1 MKRKNRKWLTLALA
15 GALCATT
22 VGAVVSAGVVSAD
35 TEPTYKLTDVFSAG
49 SSKTEIKAKKYE
61 GDEKSTATFTFA
73 DGDYI
78 YLKRDLA
85 YKWYEGKGDAKYL
98 NMSFGFDQ
106 HNFKTVTMK
115 FESESS
121 VAIETGKATNSVRFK
136 PAEGGLLAYVLEGE
150 IVGFTQKEKDEL
162 DQKKTAGT
170 LTEQEAKELEK
181 IEEFIAKDEEAQGKG
196 TTIAVANGQEITLA
210 LTEDPDY
217 AEFGVKVNDK
227 DIGTFTKVGANYGDY
242 TYDKMYPLE
251 IKADTENDAKTVF
264 FLNEVNGQSFDE
276 IVEDKI
282 YDTATPVL
290 VVNEDVNGFLL
301 GTAFALDYEKID
313 VLQSAS
319 LTEEKKYY
327 QYNPADTK
335 VNYDAT
341 LSTSVYFMDTVYYKD
356 ADNKAYAEAGE
367 GRTATTVARENN
379 GEEFLSAQITLGDKV
394 FSKKEGD
401 KAQKVYDLAWYANAS
416 ALREKKVG
424 EDTKDFIV
432 LNRNNEGAIYK
443 TDSSDV
449 AQITGYEDALKVAA
463 EDVYAGS
470 NSYIYLPSLEW
481 LIGDNNGYRS
491 LKFTISYKTESSSS
505 AKTSSSLSYN
515 ALKIATTE
523 EGAYEFKV
531 FATDKAGN
539 SMKMMLDGEEVN
551 VTTAN
556 IWDIDEIPSFS
567 FTIANRGLKVTDPSS
582 STSRL
587 VNKVLDESYTLSGLT
602 VVGATSQQ
610 AEYALYRIDTSKYTG
625 TTKISQSIL
634 TGITY
639 EKIKLN
645 AESKLSD
652 VGAGK
657 TYKSYLDLYLDVYA
671 DLVATAVNGD
681 KTAVKACFT
690 EVQAYNDKITENDPE
705 WEEYNKYKWQPAS
718 KKFTTAEEGE
728 YLMLANFWEKEL
740 PMQRAAGYKIVSVD
754 SKTDEIEGESNWLK
768 NNLVSVILFSIAG
781 VMLILII
788 ILLLVKPSDE
798 TLEDVEKKAKAKK
811 EAEAEDKEEKQ
822 D

>member
-22 VGAVVSAGVVSAD
+22 VGAVVSTGVASAD
-35 TEPTYKLTDVFSAG
+35 TETTYKVTDIFGAG
-49 SSKTEIKAKKYE
+49 TSKAEIKAKKYE
-61 GDEKSTATFTFA
+61 GDEKSKATFTFA
-73 DGDYI
+73 NGDYV

-85 YKWYEGKGDAKYL
+85 YKWFEGKNDAKYL
-98 NMSFGFDQ
+98 NMSFGFDEL
-106 HNFKTVTMK
+106 NFKTVTLK
-115 FESESS
+115 FETESA
-121 VAIETGKATNSVRFK
+121 VANEDGKATNSVRFK
-136 PAEGGLLAYVLEGE
+136 KTDSGLLAYVLEGK
-150 IVGFTQKEKDEL
+150 IVEYTAKEKEEL
-162 DQKKTAGT
+162 DAKKTAGT
-170 LTEQEAKELEK
+170 LTEAETKRLNE
-181 IEEFIAKDEEAQGKG
+181 IDEFIAKETAAASNGQ
-196 TTIAVANGQEITLA
+196 TLSVANGQSIALA

-217 AEFGVKVNDK
+217 AEFGVSVNGTA
-227 DIGTFTKVGANYGDY
+227 IGTFTKVGANYGDY

-251 IKADTENDAKTVF
+251 IKAETEDGAKTVCF
-264 FLNEVNGQSFDE
+264 FNDLNGQQFDE
-276 IVEDKI
+276 IVDDKI
-282 YDTATPVL
+282 YDTAAPVL

-301 GTAFALDYEKID
+301 GTAFALDYEKVD

-319 LTEEKKYY
+319 LSEEKKYY
-327 QYNPADTK
+327 QFNPSDTK
-335 VNYDAT
+335 VDYDAT

-356 ADNKAYAEAGE
+356 ADNKAYAEKGE

-394 FSKKEGD
+394 FKSDSGE

-416 ALREKKVG
+416 AIRAQKVG
-424 EDTKDFIV
+424 EETKDFIV
-432 LNRNNEGAIYK
+432 LNRNNEGAVYK
-443 TDSSDV
+443 TTSADV
-449 AQITGYEDALKVAA
+449 AQVQGYEDALAIAA
-463 EDVYAGS
+463 KDVYAGS

-491 LKFTISYKTESSSS
+491 LKFTISYKTESSTT
-505 AKTSSSLSYN
+505 AKTSSSISYN

-531 FATDKAGN
+531 FAVDKAGN
-539 SMKMMLDGEEVN
+539 PMKMMLDGKEVN
-551 VTTAN
+551 VTTSN
-556 IWDIDEIPSFS
+556 VWDIDEIPSFS
-567 FTIANRGLKVTDPSS
+567 FEIANQGLKVSDPSS

-587 VNKVLDESYTLSGLT
+587 VNKVLDESYTLTGLT
-602 VVGATSQQ
+602 VVGATNQQ
-610 AEYALYRIDTSKYTG
+610 SEYALYRIDTSKYTG
-625 TTKISQSIL
+625 TTAISQNVL

-645 AESKLSD
+645 AESKLTD

-671 DLVATAVNGD
+671 GLVADAVKGD

-690 EVQAYNDKITENDPE
+690 EVQAYNEKITEKDPE
-705 WEEYNKYKWQPAS
+705 WETFNKYKWMPES
-718 KKFTTAEEGE
+718 KKFNTAEEGE

-740 PMQRAAGYKIVSVD
+740 PMQRAAGYKIVSVN

-788 ILLLVKPSDE
+788 VLLLVKPSDE

-811 EAEAEDKEEKQ
+811 EAEDEKKE
-822 D
+822 

>member
-1 MKRKNRKWLTLALA
+1 MKRKNRKWLTLALV

-22 VGAVVSAGVVSAD
+22 VGAVASTGVASAD
-35 TEPTYKLTDVFSAG
+35 TETTYKLTDIFGAG
-49 SSKTEIKAKKYE
+49 TSKTEIKAKKYE

-73 DGDYI
+73 NGDYT

-85 YKWYEGKGDAKYL
+85 YKWYEGKDDAKYL
-98 NMSFGFDQ
+98 NMSFGFDEL
-106 HNFKTVTMK
+106 NFKTVTLK
-115 FESESS
+115 FEAESS
-121 VAIETGKATNSVRFK
+121 VANENGKATNSVRFQK
-136 PAEGGLLAYVLEGE
+136 TDDGLLTYVLEGE
-150 IVGFTQKEKDEL
+150 IVEYTAKEKEEL
-162 DQKKTAGT
+162 DAKKTAGT
-170 LTEQEAKELEK
+170 LTEAETKRLSE
-181 IEEFIAKDEEAQGKG
+181 IDEFIAKDTEAQGKG
-196 TTIAVANGQEITLA
+196 TTLNVANGQDISFA

-217 AEFGVKVNDK
+217 AEFGVKVNDTE
-227 DIGTFTKVGANYGDY
+227 IGTFTKVGANYGDY

-251 IKADTENDAKTVF
+251 IKAETENGAKTVF
-264 FLNEVNGQSFDE
+264 FLNDINGQQFDE

-282 YDTATPVL
+282 YDTAPPVL
-290 VVNEDVNGFLL
+290 VVNEEINGFLL
-301 GTAFALDYEKID
+301 GTAFALDYEKVD
-313 VLQSAS
+313 VLQSTS
-319 LTEEKKYY
+319 ISEEKKYY

-335 VNYDAT
+335 VSYDAT

-356 ADNKAYAEAGE
+356 GDGKAYDKAGE
-367 GRTATTVARENN
+367 GRTVTTVARENA
-379 GEEFLSAQITLGDKV
+379 GEEFLSAQITLGDKTFKSV
-394 FSKKEGD
+394 SGD
-401 KAQKVYDLAWYANAS
+401 KAQKVYDLAWYANS
-416 ALREKKVG
+416 TALREKTLG
-424 EDTKDFIV
+424 EETKDYVV
-432 LNRNNEGAIYK
+432 LNRNNEGATYK
-443 TDSSDV
+443 TTSADV
-449 AQITGYEDALKVAA
+449 DQVKGYEDALAIAA
-463 EDVYAGS
+463 KDVYAGS

-531 FATDKAGN
+531 FAVDKAGN
-539 SMKMMLDGEEVN
+539 PMKASLDGEEVN

-567 FTIANRGLKVTDPSS
+567 FEIANQGLKVSDPSS

-587 VNKVLDESYTLSGLT
+587 VNKVLDESYTLTGLT
-602 VVGATSQQ
+602 VVGATNQQ

-625 TTKISQSIL
+625 TTKISQSVL

-645 AESKLSD
+645 AESKLAD

-671 DLVATAVNGD
+671 GLVADAVNGD

-690 EVQAYNDKITENDPE
+690 EVKEYNDKITEEDPE
-705 WEEYNKYKWQPAS
+705 WEEYNKYKWTSAS

-788 ILLLVKPSDE
+788 VLLLVKPSDE

-811 EAEAEDKEEKQ
+811 KAEEDKKE